1 MVTPDVVDHIDTVSR
16 RHASCGSVTGASI
29 PDLYICY
36 HQPVDD
42 AEKARRILGFEAAT
56 ALEEMPDEAV
66 PGVERAVR
74 KGSS

>member
-1 MVTPDVVDHIDTVSR
+1 
-16 RHASCGSVTGASI
+16 
-29 PDLYICY
+29 
-36 HQPVDD
+36 VDD